1 MDEISAAHLLERCAY
16 CVIGTASLD
25 GVPWVSPVFFDYD
38 SELHIYFESEHG
50 ARHSQLI
57 AANPRITIVITE
69 LGASPEIEGV
79 YIEAEA
85 QEVSAGRIETA
96 LDVFQAG
103 RHERTRAPRTA
114 ADYGPGKPLR
124 LYEAVPRAVYA
135 LEHLTVDGYDVER
148 RVELDLRSLVSR
160 L

>member
-1 MDEISAAHLLERCAY
+1 MDETSAARLLERCAY

-38 SELHIYFESEHG
+38 SELHIYFESERG
-50 ARHSQLI
+50 ARHSQRI
-57 AANPRITIVITE
+57 AANPRIAIVVTE

-85 QEVSAGRIETA
+85 QEVGADRLETA
-96 LDVFQAG
+96 LEVFQAG
-103 RHERTRAPRTA
+103 RHERTRAQRTA
-114 ADYGPGKPLR
+114 ADYSLGKPLR
-124 LYEAVPRAVYA
+124 LYEAIPRTVYA
-135 LEHLTVDGYDVER
+135 LEHVTADGYEVER
-148 RVELDLRSLVSR
+148 RVALDLPSLISR